1 MVLLEDPLGYL
12 KLAEKLSNLVA
23 DPNLK
28 YSKERT
34 VIGRIYYGV
43 FTYLKLK
50 LYGSL
55 VDQNI
60 KHDKLRNDA
69 QKQAD
74 KKGLDFN
81 LKDQL
86 RELEMLREHAD
97 YYRKIQIDGKS
108 VTKTWSIYNI
118 LADEFSKMWPDL

>member
-1 MVLLEDPLGYL
+1 MVLLDDPLGYL

-28 YSKERT
+28 HSKERT

-50 LYGSL
+50 LYGSS
-55 VDQNI
+55 VDKRVN
-60 KHDKLRNDA
+60 HDKLRNDA
-69 QKQAD
+69 QKKAD
-74 KKGLDFN
+74 QKGLDFN

-86 RELEMLREHAD
+86 RSLENLREHAD
-97 YYRKIQIDGKS
+97 YYRKISINEDS
-108 VTKTWSIYNI
+108 VKKAWTIYNI
-118 LADEFSKMWPDL
+118 LEDEFSKMWQD

>member
-108 VTKTWSIYNI
+108 VTKAWSIYNI
-118 LADEFSKMWPDL
+118 LADEFSKMWPD